1 MSRRLKISRSNR
13 ASNRPTFPALQPDP
27 EPRTRSVP
35 LRAPTARS
43 RNSGLLAVRPWL
55 AGVHV
60 SFILM
65 DKVSAPALEPCT
77 WRSDNTTAEEYPA
90 ERQDSMAGIEQQGFT
105 ASQPRFRPQALRK
118 VLIANRG
125 EIALRLIRTCKALG
139 LATVSVHT
147 HDDAAAPHA
156 SAADETFLLEG
167 KESDGKG
174 YLDQAAMIDICKRT
188 GANCILPG
196 YGFVS
201 ENPGF
206 AKLVESTPGLI
217 FAGPRSETINSFG
230 LKHQARALAEG
241 AGVPCVPGTGLLN
254 SADEALQAAE
264 KITYPVILK
273 STAGGGGLGLQ
284 VCRSADELTGAF
296 DKITSRGKALF
307 GDASVFLEKYVEKG
321 RHVEVQVF
329 GNGQGQAIHFGERE
343 CSIQRRHQKVIE
355 ECPSPFVHKT
365 AGLRE
370 KVTSCAVALAE
381 SAKYRSAGTVE
392 MLVDDDTA
400 SFYFLE
406 VNARLQVEHC
416 VTELCYDV
424 DLVALMLLQADT
436 ELAGQGGIPAETL
449 RSFQKEGPKGAA
461 IEARLYAENPIRDYA
476 PTPGLLQHVEYA
488 TDQVRN
494 ARIDGWV
501 ASGTTVSASYDP
513 MLSKMCVWAESREA
527 AIRDARTLLGSS
539 KVQGTPTNLGLLRA
553 IVESELFAQ
562 GATLT
567 SFLTPASGFRYR
579 PCAIEVITGGIS
591 TTVQDQHGR
600 KGVGHGVPEAGAM
613 DPLSLQIANLLV
625 GNPPATEALEIT
637 LAGPEL
643 LFHAPA
649 VVALAGAEMEM
660 SLDGKPVDAYT
671 RFVVPAGGKLKITKV
686 AQGAA
691 GCRSYLGIR
700 GGLPEVPVYLNSKS
714 TCPSLGFGGYQGR
727 ALLAGDTLELDAA
740 ASEVAASGQVASY
753 SLPKAARL
761 SRLFDESNGDKGW
774 PLLCMTGPFD
784 DDGFL
789 TAEDRQ
795 KLYGGSWKVSH
806 QASRTGIRLEGARY
820 KWARKDGG
828 EGGSH
833 PSNVLEFGYSSRG
846 INMNGDVPVILGR
859 DGPDLGGLLISNTV
873 VASEWRDGQ
882 MKPSDTLHFVAV
894 TYAQAQEVARRIARY
909 LSQVHKAVETQC
921 SEGVEPLEMAVDAP
935 VYAQADYGASKSI
948 LASID
953 EVAGERPKVQIR
965 SAGDR
970 FVVME
975 YGDMTADIINRCR
988 IELLVRE
995 LTKTKASRGIVDL
1008 NPNLRSV
1015 TIQIDPTK
1023 VDDLEALVKW
1033 LVEIETQIPSARE
1046 VKIPTREFTLPVTFE
1061 DPEVK
1066 LSIQKYMET
1075 VRSKAVYLPDNCEYL
1090 AEANGYA
1097 STREVEEAV
1106 VGCRQLA
1113 VAVGFFMGTPILLPL
1128 DPRKRMRCQKYNPT
1142 RLTTPAGALG
1152 HGGSCFAI
1160 YPVSCPGGY
1169 ALLGRT
1175 LPCWSTFGD
1184 KPGFQPTQP
1193 YLFENFDT
1201 IQFEKVDQATYD
1213 QALREFD
1220 AGTYRWKVRETV
1232 FDVAEQS
1239 AFLASIQEETEAFR
1253 KQQAVSLQKAEQ
1265 KEEKLFAEWQHE
1277 VEEAA
1282 KRKAAGQT
1290 DYDAATLEDFAND
1303 ESAIPITSGLA
1314 ANVWKVLVKKG
1325 DKVEPGQ
1332 KVAIL
1337 EAMKME
1343 IDVLAPEGA
1352 TSIKA
1357 ILKPPG
1363 SSVNPGDAILVAGS

>member
-1 MSRRLKISRSNR
+1 MWCKLLTSR
-13 ASNRPTFPALQPDP
+13 T
-27 EPRTRSVP
+27 VP
-35 LRAPTARS
+35 HLVP
-43 RNSGLLAVRPWL
+43 P
-55 AGVHV
+55 
-60 SFILM
+60 
-65 DKVSAPALEPCT
+65 
-77 WRSDNTTAEEYPA
+77 
-90 ERQDSMAGIEQQGFT
+90 
-105 ASQPRFRPQALRK
+105 SQ
-118 VLIANRG
+118 
-125 EIALRLIRTCKALG
+125 IRTCKALG
-139 LATVSVHT
+139 LPTVSIHSQ
-147 HDDAAAPHA
+147 DDAGAPHTT
-156 SAADETFLLEG
+156 AADETFLLEG

-174 YLDQAAMIDICKRT
+174 YLDQQAIIDICKRT

-196 YGFVS
+196 YGFLS
-201 ENPGF
+201 ENPSF
-206 AKLVESTPGLI
+206 AKLVESTPGII
-217 FAGPRSETINSFG
+217 FAGPRSETMNSFG
-230 LKHQARALAEG
+230 LKHEARIIAEK
-241 AGVPCVPGTGLLN
+241 AGVPCVPGTPLLA
-254 SADEALQAAE
+254 SAEEALKAAE

-284 VCRSADELTGAF
+284 VCRSPEELKEAF

-321 RHVEVQVF
+321 RHVEVQIF

-365 AGLRE
+365 PGLRE

-381 SAKYRSAGTVE
+381 SASYRSAGTVE
-392 MLVDDDTA
+392 MLVDDDDA

-416 VTELCYDV
+416 VTELCYDI
-424 DLVALMLLQADT
+424 DLVALMLMQADV
-436 ELAGQGGIPAETL
+436 ELSGHGGISAEKL
-449 RSFQKEGPKGAA
+449 RSWQKEGPKGAA

-476 PTPGLLQHVEYA
+476 PTPGLLQHIEYA
-488 TDQVRN
+488 TDKVGH

-501 ASGTTVSASYDP
+501 SSGTKVSASYDP
-513 MLSKMCVWAESREA
+513 MLSKMCVWGESRDA
-527 AIRDARTLLGSS
+527 AIKDARTLLSQS
-539 KVQGTPTNLGLLRA
+539 KVQGTPTNLGLLSA
-553 IVESELFAQ
+553 IVASDLFAQ

-567 SFLTPASGFRYR
+567 SFLTPASGFQYR
-579 PCAIEVITGGIS
+579 PCAFEVISGGIS

-600 KGVGHGVPEAGAM
+600 KGAGHGVPEAGAM
-613 DPLSLQIANLLV
+613 DPLSLQVANLIV
-625 GNPPATEALEIT
+625 GNPASTEALEIT

-643 LFHAPA
+643 LFHADA
-649 VVALAGAEMEM
+649 IVALAGAEMDM
-660 SLDGKPVDAYT
+660 TLDGKSVEAYT
-671 RFVVPAGGKLKITKV
+671 RIIVKAGSKLKITKV

-691 GCRSYLGIR
+691 GCRSYLAIR
-700 GGLPEVPVYLNSKS
+700 GGLPEVPIYLNSKS

-727 ALLAGDTLELDAA
+727 ALLAGDTLEMNL
-740 ASEVAASGQVASY
+740 ASSQLAASGKVQPY
-753 SLPKAARL
+753 TLPKAARL
-761 SRLFDESNGDKGW
+761 SKLFDESNSDKGW
-774 PLLCMTGPFD
+774 PLLCLTGPFD
-784 DDGFL
+784 DEGFL
-789 TAEDRQ
+789 TADDRR
-795 KLYGGSWKVSH
+795 KLYGSTWKVSH
-806 QASRTGIRLEGARY
+806 QASRTGIRLEGPRY
-820 KWARKDGG
+820 KWSRKDGG

-833 PSNVLEFGYSSRG
+833 PSNVLEYGYSSRG

-859 DGPDLGGLLISNTV
+859 DGPDLGGLLITNTV
-873 VASEWRDGQ
+873 IMSEWRDGQ
-882 MKPSDTLHFVAV
+882 MKPADKLHFVPV
-894 TYAQAQEVARRIARY
+894 TYDQAQEVSARVAKY
-909 LSQVHKAVETQC
+909 LEQVRKAVDGSGE
-921 SEGVEPLEMAVDAP
+921 VEPLSMAVDAP
-935 VYAQADYGASKSI
+935 IYANGDYSESKSI
-948 LASID
+948 LASVD
-953 EVAGERPKVQIR
+953 EMAGERPKVKIR

-970 FVVME
+970 FIVME
-975 YGDMTADIINRCR
+975 YGDMTADILNRCR

-995 LTKTKASRGIVDL
+995 LVKTKSTSGIVDL

-1023 VDDLEALVKW
+1023 VSDLQGLVNW
-1033 LVEIETQIPSARE
+1033 LAELETKIPSAKD

-1184 KPGFQPTQP
+1184 KPGFSPTQP

-1213 QALREFD
+1213 EALKQFE
-1220 AGTYRWKVRETV
+1220 AGTYKWKVKETV

-1239 AFLASIQEETEAFR
+1239 EFLERIKEETEEFR
-1253 KQQAVSLQKAEQ
+1253 KQQAVSLQKAEE
-1265 KEEKLFAEWQHE
+1265 KEERLFAEWQKE
-1277 VEEAA
+1277 VEEAE
-1282 KRKAAGQT
+1282 KRKAAGGAGLGDT
-1290 DYDAATLEDFAND
+1290 ATLEDFAND
-1303 ESAIPITSGLA
+1303 PSAVPITSGLA

-1325 DKVEPGQ
+1325 DKLEPGQ

-1343 IDVLAPEGA
+1343 IDVVAPEGC
-1352 TSIKA
+1352 TNVKA

-1363 SSVNPGDAILVAGS
+1363 SSVNPGDAILVAGQ

>member
-1 MSRRLKISRSNR
+1 M
-13 ASNRPTFPALQPDP
+13 
-27 EPRTRSVP
+27 
-35 LRAPTARS
+35 
-43 RNSGLLAVRPWL
+43 
-55 AGVHV
+55 AGVV
-60 SFILM
+60 
-65 DKVSAPALEPCT
+65 
-77 WRSDNTTAEEYPA
+77 AE
-90 ERQDSMAGIEQQGFT
+90 GFT
-105 ASQPRFRPQALRK
+105 ATQPRFKPEALRK

-139 LATVSVHT
+139 LPTVSVYSS
-147 HDDAAAPHA
+147 DDAAAPHA
-156 SAADETFLLEG
+156 SAADESFLLEG

-174 YLDQAAMIDICKRT
+174 YLDQQAIIELCKKT

-196 YGFVS
+196 YGFLS
-201 ENPGF
+201 ENPSF
-206 AKLVESTPGLI
+206 AKLIESTPNLI

-230 LKHQARALAEG
+230 LKHQARAMAES
-241 AGVPCVPGTGLLN
+241 AGVPCVPGTGLLSN
-254 SADEALQAAE
+254 AEEALKAAE
-264 KITYPVILK
+264 TIGYPVILK
-273 STAGGGGLGLQ
+273 SSAGGGGLGLQ
-284 VCRSADELTGAF
+284 VCRSPEELKGAF

-329 GNGQGQAIHFGERE
+329 GNGQGQAVHFGERE

-365 AGLRE
+365 PGLRE

-424 DLVALMLLQADT
+424 DLVALMLMQADA
-436 ELAGQGGIPAETL
+436 ELAGRGGIAAETL
-449 RSFQKEGPKGAA
+449 HGWQKAGPNGAA

-488 TDQVRN
+488 IGKVKH

-501 ASGTTVSASYDP
+501 SSGTKVSASYDP
-513 MLSKMCVWAESREA
+513 MLSKMCVWGESREA
-527 AIRDARTLLGSS
+527 AIKDARTLLNES

-553 IVESELFAQ
+553 IVASKPFAA
-562 GATLT
+562 GKTLT
-567 SFLTPASGFRYR
+567 SFLTPTSGFQYS
-579 PCAIEVITGGIS
+579 PCAIEVLSGGIS
-591 TTVQDQHGR
+591 TTVQDQFGR
-600 KGVGHGVPEAGAM
+600 RGVGHGVPEAGAM
-613 DPLSLQIANLLV
+613 DPLSLQIANLIV
-625 GNPPATEALEIT
+625 GNDPGAEALEIT

-643 LFHAPA
+643 LFHASA
-649 VVALAGAEMEM
+649 IVALAGAEMDM
-660 SLDGKPVDAYT
+660 TLDGNTVECYT
-671 RFVVPAGGKLKITKV
+671 RIIVPAGSKLKITKV
-686 AQGAA
+686 AEGAA
-691 GCRSYLGIR
+691 GCRSYLAIR
-700 GGLPEVPVYLNSKS
+700 GGLPEVSIYLNSKS

-727 ALLAGDTLELDAA
+727 ALLAGDTLEMDAA
-740 ASEVAASGQVASY
+740 SSELASSGKVQTY

-761 SRLFDESNGDKGW
+761 STLFDESTREKGW
-774 PLLCMTGPFD
+774 PLLCMAGPFD
-784 DDGFL
+784 DNDFL
-789 TAEDRQ
+789 TADDRA
-795 KLYGGSWKVSH
+795 KLYGSSWKVSH
-806 QASRTGIRLEGARY
+806 QASRTGIRLEGPRY

-833 PSNVLEFGYSSRG
+833 PSNVLEYGYSSRG

-859 DGPDLGGLLISNTV
+859 DGPDLGGLLISNTII
-873 VASEWRDGQ
+873 SGEWRDGQ
-882 MKPSDTLHFVAV
+882 MKPSDKLHFVPV
-894 TYAQAQEVARRIARY
+894 TFDQAREIGMRIRKY
-909 LSQVHKAVETQC
+909 LDQIKDHASGKGE
-921 SEGVEPLEMAVDAP
+921 VEPLSMSVTDP
-935 VYAQADYGASKSI
+935 IYANGDFRESRSI

-953 EVAGERPKVQIR
+953 EVEGERPKVKIR

-970 FVVME
+970 FVMME

-988 IELLVRE
+988 IELLIRE
-995 LTKTKASRGIVDL
+995 LGKTKAERGIVDL

-1015 TIQIDPTK
+1015 TIQIDPTQVHDLQGL
-1023 VDDLEALVKW
+1023 VDWLAELETK
-1033 LVEIETQIPSARE
+1033 IPSAKD

-1066 LSIQKYMET
+1066 LSVQKYMET
-1075 VRSKAVYLPDNCEYL
+1075 VRSKAVYLPDNSEYL

-1184 KPGFQPTQP
+1184 KPGFTPTQP

-1201 IQFEKVDQATYD
+1201 IQFEKVDQKVYD

-1220 AGTYRWKVRETV
+1220 AGTYKWKVRETV
-1232 FDVAEQS
+1232 FDVAQQS
-1239 AFLASIQEETEAFR
+1239 EFLDSIKEATEEFR
-1253 KQQAVSLQKAEQ
+1253 KQQAVSLRKAEE
-1265 KEEKLFAEWQHE
+1265 KEERLFAEWQKE
-1277 VEEAA
+1277 VEEAE
-1282 KRKAAGQT
+1282 KRKAAGQSAGQG
-1290 DYDAATLEDFAND
+1290 DNATLEDFASD
-1303 ESAIPITSGLA
+1303 PSAVPITSSLA

-1343 IDVLAPEGA
+1343 IDVVAPEGCS
-1352 TSIKA
+1352 SIKA
-1357 ILKPPG
+1357 VLKPPG
-1363 SSVNPGDAILVAGS
+1363 SSVNPGDAILVAGQ

>member
-1 MSRRLKISRSNR
+1 M
-13 ASNRPTFPALQPDP
+13 AS
-27 EPRTRSVP
+27 V
-35 LRAPTARS
+35 
-43 RNSGLLAVRPWL
+43 V
-55 AGVHV
+55 
-60 SFILM
+60 
-65 DKVSAPALEPCT
+65 
-77 WRSDNTTAEEYPA
+77 AE
-90 ERQDSMAGIEQQGFT
+90 GFT
-105 ASQPRFRPQALRK
+105 ASQPRFQPQALRK

-139 LATVSVHT
+139 LPTVSVYT
-147 HDDAAAPHA
+147 NDDAAAPHA
-156 SAADETFLLEG
+156 SAADEAFLLEG

-174 YLDQAAMIDICKRT
+174 YLDQQAIIDICKRT

-196 YGFVS
+196 YGFLS

-206 AKLVESTPGLI
+206 AKLVESNDGLI

-230 LKHQARALAEG
+230 LKHQARALAEK
-241 AGVPCVPGTGLLN
+241 AGVPCVPGTNLLK

-284 VCRSADELTGAF
+284 VCKSSAELKSAF

-365 AGLRE
+365 PGLRE
-370 KVTSCAVALAE
+370 KVASCAVALAE

-416 VTELCYDV
+416 VTELCYDI
-424 DLVALMLLQADT
+424 DLVALMLMQADA
-436 ELAGQGGIPAETL
+436 ELNGKGGIPAETL
-449 RSFQKEGPKGAA
+449 NPWQKEGPKGVA

-476 PTPGLLQHVEYA
+476 PTPGLLQYIEYA
-488 TDQVRN
+488 TGNVKHP
-494 ARIDGWV
+494 RIDGWV
-501 ASGTTVSASYDP
+501 SSGTKVSASYDP
-513 MLSKMCVWAESREA
+513 MLSKICVWGESRDA
-527 AIRDARTLLGSS
+527 AITDMSTLLNKS

-553 IVESELFAQ
+553 ITASKLFAT
-562 GATLT
+562 GKTLT
-567 SFLTPASGFRYR
+567 SFLTPASGFKYQ
-579 PCAIEVITGGIS
+579 PCAFEVITGGIS
-591 TTVQDQHGR
+591 TTVQDHNGR

-613 DPLSLQIANLLV
+613 DPLSLQVANLIV
-625 GNPPATEALEIT
+625 GNPAGTEALEIT
-637 LAGPEL
+637 LSGPEL
-643 LFHAPA
+643 LFHAGA
-649 VVALAGAEMEM
+649 VVALAGAEMDM
-660 SLDGKPVDAYT
+660 TLDGKPVECYT
-671 RFVVPAGGKLKITKV
+671 RIVVQAGSKLKITKV
-686 AQGAA
+686 ADGAA
-691 GCRSYLGIR
+691 GCRSYLAIR
-700 GGLPEVPVYLNSKS
+700 GGLPEVAIYLNSKS
-714 TCPSLGFGGYQGR
+714 TCPSLALGGYQGR
-727 ALLAGDTLELDAA
+727 ALLAGDTLEMDPATSEL
-740 ASEVAASGQVASY
+740 ASSGKVQPY
-753 SLPKAARL
+753 SLPKDARL
-761 SRLFDESNGDKGW
+761 TKLFDESNSDYGW
-774 PLLCMTGPFD
+774 PLLCMAGPFD

-789 TAEDRQ
+789 TTKDRQ
-795 KLYGGSWKVSH
+795 KLYGTLWKVSH
-806 QASRTGIRLEGARY
+806 QASRTGIRLEGPRY

-859 DGPDLGGLLISNTV
+859 DGPDLGGLLISNTIIS
-873 VASEWRDGQ
+873 SEWRDGQ
-882 MKPSDTLHFVAV
+882 MKPSDKLRFVAV
-894 TYAQAQEVARRIARY
+894 TYDQAREISDRVEKY
-909 LSQVHKAVETQC
+909 LSQIKNAVDGRGE
-921 SEGVEPLEMAVDAP
+921 VEPLSMQVVDHL
-935 VYAQADYGASKSI
+935 YAKGDFSQSNSI

-953 EVAGERPKVQIR
+953 EVAGERPMVKIR

-970 FVVME
+970 FIVIE

-995 LTKTKASRGIVDL
+995 LVKTKSTSGIVNL

-1023 VDDLEALVKW
+1023 VNDLQGLVNW
-1033 LVEIETQIPSARE
+1033 LAELETKIPNAKD

-1061 DPEVK
+1061 DREVK
-1066 LSIQKYMET
+1066 LSVQKYMEL
-1075 VRSKAVYLPDNCEYL
+1075 VRSKAVYLPDNSEYL
-1090 AEANGYA
+1090 AEANGYK

-1113 VAVGFFMGTPILLPL
+1113 VSVGFFMGTPILLPL

-1184 KPGFQPTQP
+1184 KPGFKPTQP

-1201 IQFEKVDQATYD
+1201 IQFEKVDQASYD

-1220 AGTYRWKVRETV
+1220 AGIYKWKVKETV

-1239 AFLASIQEETEAFR
+1239 QFLESIKEATEEFR
-1253 KQQAVSLQKAEQ
+1253 KQQAVSLKKAEE
-1265 KEEKLFAEWQHE
+1265 KEEKLFAEWQQE
-1277 VEEAA
+1277 VQEAE

-1290 DYDAATLEDFAND
+1290 SGDGQPATLEDFAHD
-1303 ESAIPITSGLA
+1303 ASAIPITSGLA
-1314 ANVWKVLVKKG
+1314 ANVWKVLAKKG
-1325 DKVEPGQ
+1325 DKVESGQ

-1343 IDVLAPEGA
+1343 IDVVAPDGCK
-1352 TSIKA
+1352 TIKA
-1357 ILKPPG
+1357 VLKPPG
-1363 SSVNPGDAILVAGS
+1363 SSVNPGDAILVAGSE